1 MSIGERVK
9 EARKKTGKTQK
20 ELAEIMGVRQ
30 KDVSRWENDVKTP
43 TVTTT
48 ISLCKALNVSA
59 DYILGLTEYK
69 KLM

>member
-30 KDVSRWENDVKTP
+30 KDISRWENDVMIP
-43 TVTTT
+43 TATTI

-59 DYILGLTEYK
+59 DYILALTEYK